1 MAKITDRDAEKSL
14 RRFVHTCLDKGV
26 SVEKAFELVDELMI
40 AIEEKKLDEKLWIDK
55 VEKAIAE
62 ANKEG
67 VTL

>member
-14 RRFVHTCLDKGV
+14 RRFVHICIDKGI

-40 AIEEKKLDEKLWIDK
+40 AIEEKKLDEKVWIEK